1 MGNQLVT
8 GCIRD
13 TCDICGEHK
22 CDMPQ
27 AFSWSAPLDTMAQ
40 VQQRRVHKKNTVH
53 DLSQRPWS
61 KRNVGVDDA
70 TVQLQSPLSH
80 T

>member
-40 VQQRRVHKKNTVH
+40 VQQRRVHKKKH
-53 DLSQRPWS
+53 C
-61 KRNVGVDDA
+61 A
-70 TVQLQSPLSH
+70 
-80 T
+80 